1 MLVREIWVSRT
12 TTSIQCGD
20 CIQIG
25 CSPMSVQSV
34 LTPIVL
40 GVMLRRVEISFIFL
54 YFDHM
59 YISFVL
65 TGFVFLIL
73 VEMSTNF
80 AQRSE
85 AARLA
90 LEEAIRN
97 SELNPT
103 QAIERSSLVVDAVA
117 TSSEDTN
124 LVLSPSILAGRF
136 PQISK
141 SFEKSKSKEHVPSA
155 PKSKRTRE
163 ESDNPTIV
171 ELFAHILPYF

>member
-12 TTSIQCGD
+12 TTSIQYGD

-141 SFEKSKSKEHVPSA
+141 SFEKSKSKEQVPSA